1 MRPRLMHVN
10 TCTSMSVGPDC
21 VPRTCHVKEW
31 YIDELAVEMTTQTPD
46 GQGACSCISCS
57 AWRQGCCA
65 RGRSRASW
73 LIVHSFPSLAFVAR
87 KGVPGARQ
95 LLTCHWAGHMAAS
108 FICCG
113 LTGVAADGVAP
124 ALLLTQMDSALP
136 SSIRA
141 VSCCTGSAMT
151 ACSSKTQ
158 LAGFCLAGL
167 HWEWL
172 PLMPVCRLL
181 HRLRQART
189 TSTAASVNI
198 DRPDA
203 FCGR

>member
-1 MRPRLMHVN
+1 MAAGMLCAGEVQG
-10 TCTSMSVGPDC
+10 VLVDC
-21 VPRTCHVKEW
+21 S
-31 YIDELAVEMTTQTPD
+31 Q
-46 GQGACSCISCS
+46 
-57 AWRQGCCA
+57 
-65 RGRSRASW
+65 
-73 LIVHSFPSLAFVAR
+73 FSLACIR
-87 KGVPGARQ
+87 CSERCPW
-95 LLTCHWAGHMAAS
+95 C
-108 FICCG
+108 
-113 LTGVAADGVAP
+113 AP
-124 ALLLTQMDSALP
+124 ALDMPLGRAHGILIHMLRPDRRCSRWCCSCLAAYTNGLGTAKQHQLQHCC
-136 SSIRA
+136 RA